1 MSVRTFGHKSKMSDR
16 SNDPW
21 LASISDLQRLDV
33 DDGDNQS
40 YLVNILK
47 NQKMRKINKHN
58 KPDEKISLS
67 HGAGGKLSLEL
78 ITSLFQG
85 SFKNKILNRLE
96 DAAVLDLN
104 GQKVAFTTDS
114 YVIQPIFFPGG
125 DIGKLAVCGT
135 INDLAVMGAK
145 PQALSCAMIIEE
157 GLDKSILKKIVLSMK
172 RTAQD
177 AGVQIVTGD
186 TKVVEKGSADKIF
199 INTSGIGLIPP
210 GMNLGK
216 ERIRAG
222 DQIIISGTIGDH
234 ATAVLSSRTGLEF
247 QTRVKSDC
255 CYLSDLIGSILGFK
269 EKIKFMRDPTR
280 GGLASVLNEMV
291 GGSGAGALLYE
302 EKVPVK
308 DEVAGFCELLGYDPL
323 YLANEGKVIIVTAP
337 EIAKKVKSL
346 LRNNPKGREA
356 EIIGEITVKFK
367 GMVGLKTKFGGT
379 RVVDMLAGEQFP
391 RIC

>member
-1 MSVRTFGHKSKMSDR
+1 M
-16 SNDPW
+16 
-21 LASISDLQRLDV
+21 
-33 DDGDNQS
+33 
-40 YLVNILK
+40 
-47 NQKMRKINKHN
+47 NKYY

-78 ITSLFQG
+78 ITSLFKG
-85 SFKNKILNRLE
+85 SFKNKILNQLE

-145 PQALSCAMIIEE
+145 PHALSCAMIIEE
-157 GLDKSILKKIVLSMK
+157 GLDKSILQKIVWSMK
-172 RTAQD
+172 KTAQS

-199 INTSGIGLIPP
+199 INTTGIGLIHNE
-210 GMNLGK
+210 MTLGREK
-216 ERIRAG
+216 IRAK
-222 DQIIISGTIGDH
+222 DKIIISGTIGDH

-247 QTRVKSDC
+247 QTKVKSDC
-255 CYLSDLIGSILGFK
+255 AFLSDLIGSILKFK
-269 EKIKFMRDPTR
+269 DKIRFMRDPTR
-280 GGLASVLNEMV
+280 GGLASVLNEMIQGRDV
-291 GGSGAGALLYE
+291 GVLLDE
-302 EKVPVK
+302 EKIPVK

-323 YLANEGKVIIVTAP
+323 YLANEGKVVIVTAP
-337 EIAKKVKSL
+337 QIAGKVVNI
-346 LRNNPKGREA
+346 LRKNPKGKDA
-356 EIIGEITVKFK
+356 EIIGEVTRKFK
-367 GMVGLKTKFGGT
+367 GIVGLKTKFGGT
-379 RVVDMLAGEQFP
+379 RVVDMLTGEQFP